1 MEHTNSQRG
10 PDGRFGASDGPKS
23 KRVEV
28 WLQPQT
34 VALLDTLTKQW
45 GVGRGKVI
53 DQLLTR
59 GPVPP
64 KSWSTVTEQPPPTP
78 SAPPD
83 PPIVETEPT
92 PEPTPEPT
100 TSGRS
105 TLFDDPEFIA
115 MQEKMTQQWDIAKA
129 DANVIGCKAE
139 RVQRFK
145 AQHKLDAS
153 RPLSVDAQQLLRDE
167 LERDQRSANG
177 EVKALLQ
184 RLQRLKERATP
195 NRLQLIANAITSLP
209 ITVTVDVAK
218 VFLLEALEDVGIKRR
233 SKLVKGVWADLERL
247 LPYGTEFDFDV
258 HPLAEVNTCTR
269 CLFWGTAIRLATLD
283 GEPPQDIAK
292 FLDWCGYA
300 VHQSEQERKTNQWWS
315 DFGRTM
321 TGKPSTTSDRNV
333 LDLPTEGELTAQA
346 IKSAYKAAA
355 KKAHPDLG
363 GTAELM
369 TRINEAKK
377 RLMLEVAA

>member
-23 KRVEV
+23 KRIEV

-64 KSWSTVTEQPPPTP
+64 ESWTSVTEQPPSTP
-78 SAPPD
+78 SAP
-83 PPIVETEPT
+83 
-92 PEPTPEPT
+92 PEPTPEPAPT
-100 TSGRS
+100 TSGQANS
-105 TLFDDPEFIA
+105 FFTDEFQA

-129 DANVIGCKAE
+129 DANVIGCKPE

-145 AQHKLDAS
+145 AEHKLDVT

-177 EVKALLQ
+177 EANALQ
-184 RLQRLKERATP
+184 ARLQRLKERATP
-195 NRLQLIANAITSLP
+195 NRLQLIRDTLKHRAAMTLAQP
-209 ITVTVDVAK
+209 AAAK
-218 VFLLEALEDVGIKRR
+218 AFLLEALEDVGIKRR
-233 SKLVKGVWADLERL
+233 SKLVNGVWADLERL
-247 LPYGTEFDFDV
+247 IPNGEPFDYDTHTEED
-258 HPLAEVNTCTR
+258 LNTCTR

-283 GEPPQDIAK
+283 GEPPQNIAR

-300 VHQSEQERKTNQWWS
+300 VHQSEQQRRTDQWWS

-333 LDLPTEGELTAQA
+333 LDLPIEGELTAQA
-346 IKSAYKAAA
+346 IKAAYKAAA

-369 TRINEAKK
+369 TRINEAKE